1 MGHAFY
7 GVANLL
13 INRGK
18 HLLPALHS
26 TTLTQ
31 AETLYKRVNGVISF
45 VAENPVRA
53 IASHTQV
60 WLSRWY
66 KEVRTPSPVP
76 SSQTQQKTI
85 VSNTLQNSLVFVS
98 YIHGIWNNLETKRK
112 ASKRYGHLIHSPKA
126 GLSEMLMHHREEVFK
141 WIEDRADEEESERE
155 EEEEEEK
162 EEEEEREREEKEQG
176 QGKKNR
182 SPTKDKTGNAAF
194 VG

>member
-1 MGHAFY
+1 MKKQKRLTLSRPNEATEIFFIGMGHAFY

-66 KEVRTPSPVP
+66 KEVRT
-76 SSQTQQKTI
+76 
-85 VSNTLQNSLVFVS
+85 LSLDTTTS
-98 YIHGIWNNLETKRK
+98 L
-112 ASKRYGHLIHSPKA
+112 L
-126 GLSEMLMHHREEVFK
+126 
-141 WIEDRADEEESERE
+141 
-155 EEEEEEK
+155 
-162 EEEEEREREEKEQG
+162 
-176 QGKKNR
+176 
-182 SPTKDKTGNAAF
+182 
-194 VG
+194 